1 MPALH
6 LCARGVGASG
16 DGDRLNEI
24 SVDHVFGDPFRKSR
38 FKELEREN
46 LRLRRAVA
54 DLTLDKL
61 ILKEAAEW
69 RESAYGYKE
78 TFSRPKSTSA
88 LPPTADILVAVADFR
103 V

>member
-1 MPALH
+1 MPVLH
-6 LCARGVGASG
+6 RCARGVGASG
-16 DGDRLNEI
+16 DGDPLDEI

-38 FKELEREN
+38 FRVEREN

-69 RESAYGYKE
+69 RESGYG
-78 TFSRPKSTSA
+78 
-88 LPPTADILVAVADFR
+88 
-103 V
+103 